1 MKKYVFFLLLL
12 STLFS
17 PFVIQAETG
26 DGSVSDFFNQTESI
40 EQDEQESTD
49 QDAVV
54 SDPSQSSES
63 KQPTIFGLI
72 IRIIVV
78 LVIIIGLIYLL
89 LKFFNRSSN
98 FNHQGKVLTNLG
110 GISLGTNKSAQLVKV
125 GDKIYLV
132 GVGDDVS
139 ILTEITDQSVK
150 EQLLENQQST
160 PMINSS
166 LIEQFN
172 FIRKR
177 KPQSSEELGQ
187 ADDASNDQDFAS
199 LFKGELDAMKDK
211 REKIRVKFKEEE

>member
-1 MKKYVFFLLLL
+1 MKKYGFFLLLL
-12 STLFS
+12 LTMFS
-17 PFVIQAETG
+17 PFVVQAETG

-40 EQDEQESTD
+40 EQDERETTD
-49 QDAVV
+49 QDGVV
-54 SDPSQSSES
+54 SDPSQASEN

-72 IRIIVV
+72 LRIVV
-78 LVIIIGLIYLL
+78 VLIIIIGLIYLL

-110 GISLGTNKSAQLVKV
+110 GISLGMNKSAQLIKV

-139 ILTEITDQSVK
+139 ILTEITDQSVV
-150 EQLLENQQST
+150 EQLLESQQST
-160 PMINSS
+160 PVTSTS

-177 KPQSSEELGQ
+177 KPQSTDELGQ
-187 ADDASNDQDFAS
+187 APDTSNDQDFAS

>member
-1 MKKYVFFLLLL
+1 MKKYVFFLILL

-40 EQDEQESTD
+40 EQDEQETMD

-110 GISLGTNKSAQLVKV
+110 GISLGMNKSAQLVKV

-187 ADDASNDQDFAS
+187 ADDTSNDQDFAS